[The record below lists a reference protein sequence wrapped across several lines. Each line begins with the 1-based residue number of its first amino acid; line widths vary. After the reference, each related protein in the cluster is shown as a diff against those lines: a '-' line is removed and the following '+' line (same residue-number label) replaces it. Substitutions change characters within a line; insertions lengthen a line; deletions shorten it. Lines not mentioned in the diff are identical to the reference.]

1 MNPMFS
7 NFNFDKWLLH
17 FVQVLYMIDS
27 RNGDFMA
34 HESPCEIKKD
44 KFFNQ
49 DHGNFDEYS
58 EDLAD
63 SYLNDITK
71 FNCFMKW
78 AMSGNRNRKDFILFL
93 LALQFPNIKN
103 LEHIYNILNIKK
115 SYRTSDGVLFTPSIL
130 SHVDTFI
137 NNISSDNN
145 YNDN

>member
-1 MNPMFS
+1 MNPTFL
-7 NFNFDKWLLH
+7 NFNFDKWLPH

-27 RNGDFMA
+27 RNDDFME
-34 HESPCEIKKD
+34 HETPCEIKKD

-71 FNCFMKW
+71 FNCFMKFLM
-78 AMSGNRNRKDFILFL
+78 AGNRNRKDITLSL
-93 LALQFPNIKN
+93 LTLQFPNVKN
-103 LEHIYNILNIKK
+103 LEHIYTVINSEK
-115 SYRTSDGVLFTPSIL
+115 SYRTINGILFTPSIL
-130 SHVDTFI
+130 AHVDTFI